1 MNKNKIL
8 IWSIVILVLL
18 NVSTIATILYHNY
31 QEKIEK
37 EDIVVDTQGQNPL
50 NGRYFR
56 QTLKFTDSQMEVF
69 REVNHEFRPN
79 ANRIIIKI
87 DSLKSEMFAEIK
99 KNVSDT
105 VRLNALALETG
116 HLHAQ
121 LKRETNRFYLR
132 IKAVCTPQQ
141 LEKLQDAFSPLFRD
155 ESCPGNGQG
164 RQGRG
169 RGQENGFRNQ
179 KIHK

>member
-1 MNKNKIL
+1 MNKNTIL
-8 IWSIVILVLL
+8 IWSVVILALL
-18 NVSTIATILYHNY
+18 NVSTIATIVYHNY
-31 QEKIEK
+31 QERIEK
-37 EDIVVDTQGQNPL
+37 QDIVLDTQGQNPL

-56 QTLKFTDSQMEVF
+56 QTLGFTDSQMEVF

-87 DSLKSEMFAEIK
+87 DSLKREMFTEIK
-99 KNVSDT
+99 KTSSDT

-116 HLHAQ
+116 NLHAQ

-141 LEKLQDAFSPLFRD
+141 IEQLQNAFSPLFRN

-169 RGQENGFRNQ
+169 NGNGFRNQ
-179 KIHK
+179 QIYK